1 MILTIG
7 SAQFG
12 SKYGFKNK
20 KIKKKDLKNILKTLQ
35 AYKLKYFDTA
45 TNYGNSEKI
54 IGNFKINNKKIITK
68 IKLPKKKINIEKWYN
83 QQISISLKNLKV
95 NKLYG
100 LLFHDT
106 SDFINNKS
114 KFLKLMIESKKN
126 KLVSNIGISVYD
138 IKEVDH
144 ILKFWVPDIIQFP
157 LNIFDQRFLNKEF
170 LNKAKKFKI
179 KLHARSC
186 FLQGNLLQKKL
197 TLGNNK
203 TKNIFNSF
211 RDWCET
217 NKKSQL
223 SACLHF
229 VKQNKQ
235 IKSLIIGFDDNEEL
249 KQITSRFKKKTFHVP
264 FRFIIN
270 EKKIIDPRKW

>member
-7 SAQFG
+7 TAQFG
-12 SKYGFKNK
+12 LKYGLKNK
-20 KIKKKDLKNILKTLQ
+20 KIKKKDLKKILKTLQ
-35 AYKLKYFDTA
+35 INKLKYFDTA
-45 TNYGNSEKI
+45 INYGDSEKI
-54 IGNFKINNKKIITK
+54 IGNLKINNKKIITK

-83 QQISISLKNLKV
+83 QQISNSLKNLKV

-100 LLFHDT
+100 LMFHDT
-106 SDFINNKS
+106 SDFINNKR
-114 KFLKLMIESKKN
+114 KFLKLIFESKKN

-138 IKEVDH
+138 IKEVEH
-144 ILKFWVPDIIQFP
+144 ILKFWIPDIIQFP
-157 LNIFDQRFLNKEF
+157 LNIFDQRFLNKKF

-179 KLHARSC
+179 KLYARSC

-197 TLGNNK
+197 TLGNKK

-211 RDWCET
+211 IDWCEV

-235 IKSLIIGFDDNEEL
+235 IKSIVIGFDDNEEL
-249 KQITSRFKKKTFHVP
+249 KQITSNFKKKTFHVP
-264 FRFIIN
+264 FKFIIN